1 MAQFLV
7 PRIRGVPEASR
18 SPLPWDEGVG
28 RPQVRV
34 GVSLLPSLLLP
45 DQIMPQ
51 PSVPWEEGV
60 GRHQLGAFDLW
71 RVPFPFCGTS
81 DSQRHAAMHPQPP
94 PGCSPN
100 NRASSSRPL
109 PLQYIRFLTQQK
121 AYSQIFARL
130 LTGARKNRFVAE
142 E

>member
-51 PSVPWEEGV
+51 PSAPWEEGV